1 LINDD
6 QDNLDLA
13 NLQEGPLLEL
23 FNYYQ
28 SAQTANVMPYWL
40 TQFETDQQAWQSYE
54 DRQSTMVITWSSFIL
69 NSDTVNTSLA
79 AFPTRDAKPFTYA
92 DGWIWCV
99 IPSDQETE
107 QVAEELAGFLTEVDF
122 LNSWSVDS
130 GYLPVYVSGLEA
142 WSGKT
147 YYSALQQLLPS
158 AALVPGND
166 TLDEI
171 GPVLRDAVIGV
182 LKDQELPEVVV
193 SALLE
198 KVLAP

>member
-1 LINDD
+1 
-6 QDNLDLA
+6 
-13 NLQEGPLLEL
+13 
-23 FNYYQ
+23 
-28 SAQTANVMPYWL
+28 
-40 TQFETDQQAWQSYE
+40 
-54 DRQSTMVITWSSFIL
+54 
-69 NSDTVNTSLA
+69 
-79 AFPTRDAKPFTYA
+79 
-92 DGWIWCV
+92 
-99 IPSDQETE
+99 
-107 QVAEELAGFLTEVDF
+107 
-122 LNSWSVDS
+122 LNSWSADS